1 MKESNDRRC
10 AVLVAV
16 QQALL
21 GEVTANLRAVAVTY
35 DNKSIRLEA
44 YFDGEISDEDE
55 EAMSLVE
62 TELIAAFPEDHATD
76 VSLIRR
82 PAPEPI
88 PKNRIWAFHR
98 KEPLLD

>member
-1 MKESNDRRC
+1 MSESNNRRW

-21 GEVTANLRAVAVTY
+21 GEVTVNLRAVAVAY
-35 DNKSIRLEA
+35 DDRSIRLEA
-44 YFDGEISDEDE
+44 YFDGEITEEDK

-62 TELIAAFPEDHATD
+62 TELIAAFPEDHTID
-76 VSLIRR
+76 VILIKW
-82 PAPEPI
+82 PAPQLI